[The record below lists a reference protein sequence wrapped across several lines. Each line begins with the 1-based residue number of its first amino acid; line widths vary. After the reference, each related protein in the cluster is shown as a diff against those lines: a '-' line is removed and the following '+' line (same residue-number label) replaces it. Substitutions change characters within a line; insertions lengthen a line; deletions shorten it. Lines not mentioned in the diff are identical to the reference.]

1 MCVVVWDRDDNIA
14 EAGKQSNNEM
24 FFKSVKFK
32 DRLMAFSKVLGREPT
47 KITEKQLKYFT
58 TELKKSNN
66 FGEICASK
74 DP

>member
-1 MCVVVWDRDDNIA
+1 MCLCVVVWDRYDNIA
-14 EAGKQSNNEM
+14 EAGKQSNNEIV
-24 FFKSVKFK
+24 FKSVKFK

-47 KITEKQLKYFT
+47 KYFT